1 MRFYGHFLEIFFR
14 NVKYTITL
22 VQILKILG
30 LCMHLSHTRHYERH
44 KPYHL
49 MMIGN
54 WPYMIDLYINI
65 CNNIKELLNAVL
77 ALTHSLWDCL
87 YSTHIVH
94 YILRWMI
101 NINEC
106 RSSMGSN
113 LNICKR
119 RIYFWRHQ
127 KQIFC
132 WRVNQKKGNRFNYT
146 THLINKNT
154 KWMSHRHYI
163 FLFEFDGKT

>member
-14 NVKYTITL
+14 DVKYTITL

-30 LCMHLSHTRHYERH
+30 LCMHLWHTRHYERH

-49 MMIGN
+49 M
-54 WPYMIDLYINI
+54 IDLYINI
-65 CNNIKELLNAVL
+65 CDNIKEL
-77 ALTHSLWDCL
+77 
-87 YSTHIVH
+87 
-94 YILRWMI
+94 LRWMI

-106 RSSMGSN
+106 HSSMGSN

-132 WRVNQKKGNRFNYT
+132 WRANQKKGNRFNYT
-146 THLINKNT
+146 THLINKNI
-154 KWMSHRHYI
+154 KWMSHMHYI

>member
-1 MRFYGHFLEIFFR
+1 M
-14 NVKYTITL
+14 N
-22 VQILKILG
+22 ILG
-30 LCMHLSHTRHYERH
+30 LCMHLWHTRHYERH

-49 MMIGN
+49 MLIGN
-54 WPYMIDLYINI
+54 WSYIINRLYWYQRIIERCALPY
-65 CNNIKELLNAVL
+65 
-77 ALTHSLWDCL
+77 SLWHCL
-87 YSTHIVH
+87 YSTHNVH

-106 RSSMGSN
+106 CSSMGSN